1 MKAVRTNF
9 AIAMLFLSYAAAQN
23 SAGTATVQSITY
35 ARQGTDL
42 RIELTLSSPVIPA
55 AETAVHP
62 DRILLDLPGAI
73 CTDRIKTVEIGSNGV
88 RRVRTAQHS
97 TDPIITRVVLY
108 LDQAHPYTVKSA
120 GNRIIVTVSSAV
132 VAVRSGAPVAA
143 KSASWTGIFR
153 RQSRTPEVS
162 AEENAP
168 KPASEPP
175 AATAKLGPYIPP
187 SLTSPTPWFP
197 FATSIKAEMR
207 SHAGSVAPPSFP
219 PVQVAPGAGGTNSSA
234 STPPPI
240 VAPLP
245 PAHASTNPGGTSVE

>member
-55 AETAVHP
+55 AETAVYP

-73 CTDRIKTVEIGSNGV
+73 CTDRTKTVEIGSNGV

-97 TDPIITRVVLY
+97 TDPIITRVVLD

-120 GNRIIVTVSSAV
+120 GNRIIVTVSPAV
-132 VAVRSGAPVAA
+132 APVAA
-143 KSASWTGIFR
+143 KSGSLRGIFR